1 MKRKIKYYQSVLP
14 PLAQL
19 VRAQSLYLWGPWFE
33 SKRVD
38 NIKSKSDNK
47 ETYVLLQKQ
56 NGVTVMSRESNSF
69 SFLREGDDD
78 TDTEI
83 APFKSQ
89 ENSNFDFENI
99 VLDGVGYELPLEGE
113 SIHDLAKKLVIKSL
127 GIEGNNL
134 SLSLSEKGEKLVYF
148 YAKKLAEM
156 NNIIDMDLPLDQ
168 DVLVEHFDVTGTIT
182 KEELVD

>member
-1 MKRKIKYYQSVLP
+1 
-14 PLAQL
+14 
-19 VRAQSLYLWGPWFE
+19 
-33 SKRVD
+33 
-38 NIKSKSDNK
+38 
-47 ETYVLLQKQ
+47 
-56 NGVTVMSRESNSF
+56 MSRESNSF

-78 TDTEI
+78 TDIEV

-113 SIHDLAKKLVIKSL
+113 SLHDVAKKLVLKSL
-127 GIEGNNL
+127 GIKGNNL
-134 SLSLSEKGEKLVYF
+134 SMSLSQKGENLIFF

-156 NNIIDMDLPLDQ
+156 NNIIDMDLPLNQ

-182 KEELVD
+182 KEELVAKS